1 MRIETTRLK
10 AAPIA
15 RLAWIATLVAPLV
28 LIALLLCATASSAA
42 PAAAA
47 ASSYS
52 SSEGEAEEEQE
63 ELEEGAEEEGYEEEP
78 DWDAEG
84 WEEEELGGT
93 DCELG
98 HEALAEGQLSVTD
111 VEELCAAEREWEEE
125 AEGRSREGGE
135 ARSSCAVRR
144 ARARIST
151 RRNHF
156 KLTIGYTAVA
166 PTEARIEIRAGKRK
180 LASVSRRLDG
190 SGVIRLRERVGKRL
204 GSQLGKRSG
213 KRVKLSIKLP
223 RGAAACPSRRL
234 VLFAK

>member
-10 AAPIA
+10 VAPIA

-42 PAAAA
+42 PAPAA
-47 ASSYS
+47 ASSYPG
-52 SSEGEAEEEQE
+52 SEGEAEEE
-63 ELEEGAEEEGYEEEP
+63 LEEEEAEEEAGYEEEP

-98 HEALAEGQLSVTD
+98 HEALAEGLLSVTD

-151 RRNHF
+151 GRNHF
-156 KLTIGYTAVA
+156 ELTIGYAVAA
-166 PTEARIEIRAGKRK
+166 PTEARIEVRAGKRK

-190 SGVIRLRERVGKRL
+190 SGVIRLRKRVGKRL